1 MSCNRQKIDNS
12 MFNNYDNYR
21 LNSNLNL
28 NSNINTVFPK
38 NVMYGHAY
46 VKNQN
51 MNTIFSPEEGLR
63 KGTLFPELVSQYE
76 PGDSMLELLYLRGG
90 NR

>member
-1 MSCNRQKIDNS
+1 MNCN
-12 MFNNYDNYR
+12 NNRSFGCLNNVNNNLNDLR
-21 LNSNLNL
+21 LNNF
-28 NSNINTVFPK
+28 NINMNDSFPK
-38 NVMYGHAY
+38 NIMYGHAY

-63 KGTLFPELVSQYE
+63 RGTLFPELVSPYE
-76 PGDSMLELLYLRGG
+76 PGDSMIELLYLRGG